1 MKNGYKILWTTHA
14 LEELAATFEYLET
27 NFTFTE
33 LNHLSREIEKITF
46 LISQNP
52 KLFPESQLKKDVR
65 KVVVLKYNTMFYRI
79 KDDSVE
85 ILSFFSNRQD
95 SSKIKI

>member
-1 MKNGYKILWTTHA
+1 MENGYKILWTTHA
-14 LEELAATFEYLET
+14 LEELAATYDYLET

-33 LNHLSREIEKITF
+33 LNQLSREIEKITF

-52 KLFPESQLKKDVR
+52 KLFPKSQLKKDVR
-65 KVVVLKYNTMFYRI
+65 KVVVLKYNTLFYRI
-79 KDDSVE
+79 KSDAVE

-95 SSKIKI
+95 STKLRI